1 LGSKYAEHVKQMG
14 GMKDKIDPSTGMPY
28 ICDFVAGNPHDP
40 VLPSYVANLQ
50 RVIVPT
56 NNQYYQYTFTGF
68 DDSKEAV
75 RDYTKQRV
83 GYEFDKENIILT
95 TGCFSALCACI
106 KLITNPGDEI
116 IYLKPAWFFYSTLI
130 VSNYAVPVA
139 VNVNLNNYDID
150 LEAIKSKINAKTK
163 AIIINTPNNPTGAIY
178 PTETLIKLSEM
189 LTAASAQYNTII
201 YLISDE
207 AYQRILFDDNKAISP
222 ISYYKNSFMCY
233 TYGKTILTPGQKIGF
248 VALNN
253 NMDKIEE
260 MRMGM
265 ITTTFITSCWPNAD
279 LQYAL
284 PSFENEN
291 IIIDIK
297 NLQMRRDEICNTL
310 SEVGYEFKKP
320 QGTFYILVK
329 SPIPDDKKFCEILAE
344 DYLYVLPGYAFHW
357 PGYFRICLTAN
368 NDMVKKSLP
377 YWKKA
382 MMIAKTL
389 L

>member
-1 LGSKYAEHVKQMG
+1 MISSPG
-14 GMKDKIDPSTGMPY
+14 
-28 ICDFVAGNPHDP
+28 FVINFIQA
-40 VLPSYVANLQ
+40 
-50 RVIVPT
+50 I
-56 NNQYYQYTFTGF
+56 
-68 DDSKEAV
+68 
-75 RDYTKQRV
+75 RDHTKQRV
-83 GYEFDKENIILT
+83 GYEFNTENIILT
-95 TGCFSALCACI
+95 TGCFSALFACI

-116 IYLKPAWFFYSTLI
+116 IYLKPSWFFYTTI
-130 VSNYAVPVA
+130 IASNYGVPIA

-150 LEAIKSKINAKTK
+150 LEAIKSKISAKTK
-163 AIIINTPNNPTGAIY
+163 AIIINTPNNPTGVIY

-222 ISYYKNSFMCY
+222 INYYKNSFMCY
-233 TYGKTILTPGQKIGF
+233 TYGKTLLTPGQKIGF

-253 NMDKIEE
+253 NMDNIEE

-265 ITTTFITSCWPNAD
+265 ITTTFVTSCFPNTD

-291 IIIDIK
+291 MIIDIK
-297 NLQMRRDEICNTL
+297 TLQMRRDEICKTL
-310 SEVGYEFKKP
+310 SEAGYEFKKP
-320 QGTFYILVK
+320 QATFYILVK
-329 SPIPDDKKFCEILAE
+329 SPIPDEKKFCEILAE
-344 DYLYVLPGYAFHW
+344 DCVYVLPGFAFEW
-357 PGYFRICLTAN
+357 PGYFRICLTGN